1 MRIQTILFTSICA
14 LSSAVL
20 TACGGG
26 TPMDSGVMGG
36 DVVVPDVPNLD
47 SGACPAPAMNIDS
60 NRDGKVSCL
69 ELQDF
74 IALELPTSMDARLSC
89 LTCDSPRDTCSTP
102 PCDRPAAAAIEF
114 SVTCTAGRR
123 WELTR
128 LMVCPLLDV
137 PNPPPRD
144 VMNTEGGATDG
155 GDAGAAADVVRMDSS
170 G

>member
-14 LSSAVL
+14 LSSLVL

-47 SGACPAPAMNIDS
+47 APSCAAPAMNIDS

-74 IALELPTSMDARLSC
+74 IALERPTAMDPRLAC
-89 LTCDSPRDTCSTP
+89 LTCESPLDTCSTP
-102 PCDRPAAAAIEF
+102 ACDRPAAAVIEF
-114 SVTCTAGRR
+114 SVTCNPGRQWVLNR
-123 WELTR
+123 LT
-128 LMVCPLLDV
+128 VCPLPDV

-144 VMNTEGGATDG
+144 VMNTEGGAGDG
-155 GDAGAAADVVRMDSS
+155 GDAGAAADVVSMDS
-170 G
+170 GG